1 MGEGGLPALA
11 EAVAAPERL
20 LVVLV
25 VVAVIVGGLPHPEA
39 VGDAVVVHRLGGNT
53 VLGAHQGLAPAHS
66 SAVAVAEADDKG
78 GRSALDHECHTFV
91 GGGEEQAVGA
101 PLVFLTEGTSA
112 LVLGIGNELMWIITT
127 FFV

>member
-1 MGEGGLPALA
+1 MGERGLLALA
-11 EAVAAPERL
+11 EPVTAPEGL

-25 VVAVIVGGLPHPEA
+25 IVTVVVGGLPHPEA
-39 VGDAVVVHRLGGNT
+39 IGGTVVVHRLGGHA

-78 GRSALDHECHTFV
+78 GRTALDHECHTFV